1 MEPIDAPPGAAI
13 KDVKEWRPVDENRQP
28 YFKLHGCF
36 PDTIKPKSPIERRA
50 PMPRAPMPTYKVIF
64 TKPNGATRVVRVVAE
79 SPGAAQQKAGL
90 PQNEES
96 VEVTEEKYERA
107 AFVRESSRR
116 GSNTRIAPD
125 TVDPRGPKGK

>member
-1 MEPIDAPPGAAI
+1 
-13 KDVKEWRPVDENRQP
+13 
-28 YFKLHGCF
+28 
-36 PDTIKPKSPIERRA
+36 
-50 PMPRAPMPTYKVIF
+50 MPTYKVIF

-90 PQNEES
+90 PHNEES
-96 VEVTEEKYERA
+96 VELTEEKYDRA

-125 TVDPRGPKGK
+125 TVDPRGPKAK

>member
-1 MEPIDAPPGAAI
+1 
-13 KDVKEWRPVDENRQP
+13 
-28 YFKLHGCF
+28 
-36 PDTIKPKSPIERRA
+36 
-50 PMPRAPMPTYKVIF
+50 MPRAPMPTYKVIF

-125 TVDPRGPKGK
+125 TVDPRGPKGE

>member
-1 MEPIDAPPGAAI
+1 MM
-13 KDVKEWRPVDENRQP
+13 
-28 YFKLHGCF
+28 
-36 PDTIKPKSPIERRA
+36 RR
-50 PMPRAPMPTYKVIF
+50 PMPTYKVIF

-96 VEVTEEKYERA
+96 VEVTEGKYEGVA
-107 AFVRESSRR
+107 AFVRGSSRR
-116 GSNTRIAPD
+116 GGNTRIAPD